1 MKITISGKD
10 KERLQQ
16 VEKLAKQL
24 GLQVDKKELLQE
36 KKKKKA
42 LDALE
47 NLSKMGAFNDIED
60 PVKWQR
66 DQRVD
71 LNSRSSR
78 FTISHRKY

>member
-1 MKITISGKD
+1 MKISISGED

-16 VEKLAKQL
+16 VENLAKQL
-24 GLQVDKKELLQE
+24 GLQVDEKEWQQE

-47 NLSKMGAFNDIED
+47 NLSKMGAFNGIED

-71 LNSRSSR
+71 RNIGRDE
-78 FTISHRKY
+78 

>member
-1 MKITISGKD
+1 MKISISGRD

-24 GLQVDKKELLQE
+24 GLQVDEKEWQQE

-47 NLSKMGAFNDIED
+47 NLSKMGAFNDIDD
-60 PVKWQR
+60 PVKWQK

-71 LNSRSSR
+71 RNS
-78 FTISHRKY
+78 